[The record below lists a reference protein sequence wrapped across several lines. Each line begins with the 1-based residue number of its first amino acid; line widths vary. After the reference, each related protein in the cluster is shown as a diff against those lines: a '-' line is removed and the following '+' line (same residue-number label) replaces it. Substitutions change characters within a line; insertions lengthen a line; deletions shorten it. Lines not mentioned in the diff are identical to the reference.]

1 MLDELD
7 DGARTGVWVA
17 LGVVAFL
24 LFGLLGGLAVRQIG
38 LKAGAPAAASAAAA
52 VTAAPAADL
61 DALLDVPLAGDL
73 AGTLFFATGSAAIG
87 ADGQVA
93 LEAIRGA
100 AAAAPAHRLVIS
112 GFHDASGDP
121 AFNHDLAKQRAI
133 AVREALAAQGVD
145 RARIAL
151 RKPEST
157 TGGGAD
163 DPQGRRVEVHLV
175 D

>member
-24 LFGLLGGLAVRQIG
+24 LFGLIGGLAIRQ
-38 LKAGAPAAASAAAA
+38 LKPAPAPAAA
-52 VTAAPAADL
+52 VAAPAAAVDL

-73 AGTLFFATGSAAIG
+73 GGTLFFESGKTELNAAE
-87 ADGQVA
+87 APAVLA
-93 LEAIRGA
+93 AIRGA
-100 AAAAPAHRLVIS
+100 ADAAPARRLVIS

-121 AFNHDLAKQRAI
+121 AMNHELAKQRAF
-133 AVREALAAQGVD
+133 AVRDALVAQGV
-145 RARIAL
+145 AKERIGL
-151 RKPEST
+151 RKPAST
-157 TGGGAD
+157 DGGSAD
-163 DPQGRRVEVHLV
+163 DPQARRVEVHLV